1 MAKKKANKQIN
12 VIVAFVAA
20 VLGVAAICMMFL
32 PAIGIK
38 DTDTTYTG
46 MQVAFG
52 YTEVTKVPVIGTEIK
67 TTIFNFSFMNLLT
80 YLLALVGVVFSV
92 LAALGKGSKFANF
105 VAAAAFGV
113 AGVFFFLTV
122 QYSIPNEDLQ
132 KIFSSLGGD
141 IKANLTLAYG
151 AIVGGVLSLV
161 AALANL
167 AKLVIK

>member
-12 VIVAFVAA
+12 AIVAFVAA

-52 YTEVTKVPVIGTEIK
+52 YTEVTKLPIVGTEIK
-67 TTIFNFSFMNLLT
+67 ATYFNFSFMNLLT

-122 QYSIPNEDLQ
+122 QYSIPNTDIQ
-132 KIFSSLGGD
+132 KIFTSLGGD
-141 IKANLTLAYG
+141 IKNSLTLAYG

>member
-12 VIVAFVAA
+12 MIVAFIAA
-20 VLGVAAICMMFL
+20 VLGLAAICMMFL
-32 PAIGIK
+32 PAVGIK
-38 DTDTTYTG
+38 DTETTYTG

-52 YTEVTKVPVIGTEIK
+52 YTEVTKVPIIGTEIK
-67 TTIFNFSFMNLLT
+67 ATIFEFSFMNLLT
-80 YLLALVGVVFSV
+80 YILALVGVVFSV

-105 VAAAAFGV
+105 IAAAAFV
-113 AGVFFFLTV
+113 VSGVFFFLTV
-122 QYSIPNEDLQ
+122 QYSIPNTDMNEL
-132 KIFSSLGGD
+132 FNFLGTD
-141 IKANLTLAYG
+141 IKASLTLAYG

>member
-12 VIVAFVAA
+12 AIVAFVAA

-38 DTDTTYTG
+38 DTDT
-46 MQVAFG
+46 
-52 YTEVTKVPVIGTEIK
+52 EVTKLPIVGTEIK
-67 TTIFNFSFMNLLT
+67 ATYFNFSFMNLLT

-122 QYSIPNEDLQ
+122 QYSIPNTDIQ
-132 KIFSSLGGD
+132 KIFTSLGGD
-141 IKANLTLAYG
+141 IKNSLTLAYG

>member
-12 VIVAFVAA
+12 TIVAFVAA
-20 VLGVAAICMMFL
+20 LLGLAAICMMFL
-32 PAIGIK
+32 PAVGIK
-38 DTDTTYTG
+38 ETDTTYTG

-52 YTEVTKVPVIGTEIK
+52 YTEVTKVPIIGTEIK
-67 TTIFNFSFMNLLT
+67 ATIFNFSFMNMLT
-80 YLLALVGVVFSV
+80 YILALVGVVFSI

-132 KIFSSLGGD
+132 KLFTFIGSD
-141 IKANLTLAYG
+141 IKNSLTLAYG
-151 AIVGGVLSLV
+151 AIVGGVLAFV

-167 AKLVIK
+167 VKLVIK